1 MTPNRVRD
9 EPVPPAHVPLAP
21 RGTEVRGPGR
31 PAADAPDAPNDLGVR
46 AALDARPDPACD
58 WTRITLEMP
67 PDGVLVDTLTLDG
80 RRMRLKWK
88 GRLWRL
94 PGGTHYPCYTPY
106 YWRLATG

>member
-1 MTPNRVRD
+1 
-9 EPVPPAHVPLAP
+9 
-21 RGTEVRGPGR
+21 
-31 PAADAPDAPNDLGVR
+31 
-46 AALDARPDPACD
+46 
-58 WTRITLEMP
+58 MP